1 MPTAGIGASCAMRAA
16 AGLADEMSRADV
28 GSVRLAFEP
37 YQKRCRSVVERN
49 QADSRAL
56 ARVMLVRRP
65 LLARAR
71 DQLARRYP
79 AERMFRQIIDSMRQ
93 PF

>member
-16 AGLADEMSRADV
+16 AGLADEMSRADA
-28 GSVRLAFEP
+28 GGVRLAFEL
-37 YQKRCRSVVERN
+37 YQKRCRSVVDRN
-49 QADSRAL
+49 QADSRRL
-56 ARVMLVRRP
+56 VRVMLVRRP

-79 AERMFRQIIDSMRQ
+79 AERMFRQTIDSMRQ